1 MKFLFLFALFT
12 CATAHGVTLE
22 EAFQSALKNE
32 EVRAVEAQIIQSEE
46 RINQVKGGLFPDVSL
61 TGAITRQEDDEVFR
75 RGFGQRTQKSLQLQL
90 VQPLFQ
96 GFKEFAALRLA
107 KADSARS
114 RLLLEQAKLNLYQSL
129 AELFYGIISTEVEIK
144 LTQELAKLSKERVGY
159 LERRVKVGRSRK
171 SELISAQAQLVSVS
185 ASIAE
190 LQSSLTRQREAFG
203 LVTGLEIATKLED
216 GFAPKKPRQL
226 DSYLSKLDGSPWLQA
241 RDYELESATEAVS
254 VAKANHWPSLELRG
268 NYYFERGGSLQGVN
282 WDVGVALTMPI
293 YSGGSDSAAINE
305 AVAKKYEVSL
315 RRDYEKRRLY
325 SDVRATHTALE
336 QGLSQLN
343 GFEEAVKLNRRNYD
357 ELNREYGLGLV
368 TNLDVIN
375 ALNQYVQSQRD
386 LNRVRVGNYKDS
398 AKLKALTGE
407 VL

>member
-1 MKFLFLFALFT
+1 MKFLFICALLFSANAF
-12 CATAHGVTLE
+12 GVTLNQ
-22 EAFQSALKNE
+22 AFESALKNE

-46 RINQVKGGLFPDVSL
+46 RVNQVKGGLFPEINL
-61 TGAITRQEDDEVFR
+61 TGAVTRQEDDEVFR
-75 RGFGQRTQKSLQLQL
+75 RGFGQRTQKSLQLQM

-107 KADSARS
+107 KADSARN

-129 AELFYGIISTEVEIK
+129 AEIYYGIISTEVEIK
-144 LTQELAKLSKERVGY
+144 LTQELAKLSQERIGY

-171 SELISAQAQLVSVS
+171 SELISAEAQFVSVT
-185 ASIAE
+185 ASIEE
-190 LQSSLTRQREAFG
+190 LQSNLTRQREAFG
-203 LVTGLEIATKLED
+203 LVTGLAANTKLED
-216 GFAPKKPRQL
+216 GVEPRKPRGL
-226 DSYLSKLDGSPWLQA
+226 ESYLNKLDNSPWIQA
-241 RDYELESATEAVS
+241 RDYELDSATEAVT
-254 VAKANHWPSLELRG
+254 VAKASHWPSLELRG

-282 WDVGVALTMPI
+282 WDVGIALTMPI
-293 YSGGSDSAAINE
+293 YSGGSDSAAIKE

-336 QGLSQLN
+336 QGLSRLKN
-343 GFEEAVKLNRRNYD
+343 FEKAVRLNRRNYD

-386 LNRVRVGNYKDS
+386 LNRVRVSNYKDD

-407 VL
+407 AL